1 MNRNS
6 AQNSQYS
13 STGVGFQIRNDLCA
27 TTTARYPLIPS
38 QAPAP
43 RRAHTSAGA
52 RTSAILLQICRRS
65 RSHVIVNANS
75 MRSEL
80 VPTSF
85 SMPMQPLCDF
95 NFTHSQVHICF
106 MPSTAQLRRNHCTS
120 STQCLPINFTNT
132 LRVLT
137 IHQTTTSQ
145 LRRNHCNDATQCLPN
160 NFTSTLRVLTFRST
174 TPCIDLP
181 NYIDAT
187 QCNPNSRP
195 RISPEML
202 ADHLRFTW
210 ESLEHARPY
219 ATIMAA

>member
-65 RSHVIVNANS
+65 RWHVIVNANS
-75 MRSEL
+75 MRRDI

-85 SMPMQPLCDF
+85 SMPMQPLCYF
-95 NFTHSQVHICF
+95 NFTHSQVHINF
-106 MPSTAQLRRNHCTS
+106 KPSTAKLRRNHYNDA
-120 STQCLPINFTNT
+120 TQCLPINFTNT
-132 LRVLT
+132 LRVLA

-145 LRRNHCNDATQCLPN
+145 LRRNHYNDATQCLPN
-160 NFTSTLRVLTFRST
+160 NFATTPVMLAIRSS

-181 NYIDAT
+181 YYIDAT
-187 QCNPNSRP
+187 QCNPISRP
-195 RISPEML
+195 RISPKSL
-202 ADHLRFTW
+202 ADHLQFTW

>member
-1 MNRNS
+1 MAKSTRNS

-52 RTSAILLQICRRS
+52 RTSAIFLQICRRS
-65 RSHVIVNANS
+65 RSHVVVNANS
-75 MRSEL
+75 MRIDI

-95 NFTHSQVHICF
+95 NFTSPWSRLNF
-106 MPSTAQLRRNHCTS
+106 KPSTAQLRRNHCTS
-120 STQCLPINFTNT
+120 TTQCLPINFTTT
-132 LRVLT
+132 LHILT
-137 IHQTTTSQ
+137 
-145 LRRNHCNDATQCLPN
+145 N
-160 NFTSTLRVLTFRST
+160 NST
-174 TPCIDLP
+174 TPCIDLS

-187 QCNPNSRP
+187 QCDPISRP
-195 RISPEML
+195 RISPKTL
-202 ADHLRFTW
+202 ADHLQFTC
-210 ESLEHARPY
+210 ESLELARPY
-219 ATIMAA
+219 APIHAA

>member
-1 MNRNS
+1 MAKSTRIS

-27 TTTARYPLIPS
+27 TTTAHYPIFPS

-65 RSHVIVNANS
+65 RSHVVVNANS
-75 MRSEL
+75 MRIDI

-95 NFTHSQVHICF
+95 NFTSPWSRLNL

-120 STQCLPINFTNT
+120 TTQCLPINFTTT
-132 LRVLT
+132 LHILT
-137 IHQTTTSQ
+137 
-145 LRRNHCNDATQCLPN
+145 NH
-160 NFTSTLRVLTFRST
+160 ST
-174 TPCIDLP
+174 TPCKDLT
-181 NYIDAT
+181 NYFDAT
-187 QCNPNSRP
+187 QCNPISRSK
-195 RISPEML
+195 ISPKSL
-202 ADHLRFTW
+202 ADHLQFTC
-210 ESLEHARPY
+210 ESLELARPY
-219 ATIMAA
+219 APIHAA

>member
-1 MNRNS
+1 MAKSTRIS

-52 RTSAILLQICRRS
+52 RTSAIFLQICRRS
-65 RSHVIVNANS
+65 RSHVVVNANS
-75 MRSEL
+75 MRIDV

-95 NFTHSQVHICF
+95 NFTSPSMRLNF
-106 MPSTAQLRRNHCTS
+106 KPSTAQLRRNHCTS
-120 STQCLPINFTNT
+120 TTQCLPINFTTT
-132 LRVLT
+132 LHILT
-137 IHQTTTSQ
+137 
-145 LRRNHCNDATQCLPN
+145 NH
-160 NFTSTLRVLTFRST
+160 ST

-187 QCNPNSRP
+187 QCDPISRP
-195 RISPEML
+195 RISPKSL
-202 ADHLRFTW
+202 ADHLQFTC
-210 ESLEHARPY
+210 ESLELARPY
-219 ATIMAA
+219 APIHAA

>member
-1 MNRNS
+1 MLKSTRKS

-52 RTSAILLQICRRS
+52 RTSAIFLQICRRS
-65 RSHVIVNANS
+65 RKHIVVNANS
-75 MRSEL
+75 MRIDI

-95 NFTHSQVHICF
+95 NFTSPWSRLNL

-120 STQCLPINFTNT
+120 TTQCLPINFTTT
-132 LRVLT
+132 LHILT
-137 IHQTTTSQ
+137 
-145 LRRNHCNDATQCLPN
+145 NH
-160 NFTSTLRVLTFRST
+160 ST

-181 NYIDAT
+181 YYIDAT
-187 QCNPNSRP
+187 QCDPISRP
-195 RISPEML
+195 RISPKTL
-202 ADHLRFTW
+202 ADHLQFTC
-210 ESLEHARPY
+210 ESLELARPY
-219 ATIMAA
+219 APIHAA

>member
-1 MNRNS
+1 MTRIS

-65 RSHVIVNANS
+65 RSHVVVNANS
-75 MRSEL
+75 MRIDI

-95 NFTHSQVHICF
+95 NFTHSQVHFYF

-120 STQCLPINFTNT
+120 TLHILTN
-132 LRVLT
+132 
-137 IHQTTTSQ
+137 H
-145 LRRNHCNDATQCLPN
+145 
-160 NFTSTLRVLTFRST
+160 ST

-181 NYIDAT
+181 NYINAT
-187 QCNPNSRP
+187 QCDPISRP
-195 RISPEML
+195 RISPKSL
-202 ADHLRFTW
+202 AGHLRFTC
-210 ESLEHARPY
+210 ESLELARPY
-219 ATIMAA
+219 APIHAA